1 MRHNVNRQR
10 PFAYLE
16 HPAYRDKQNKAEK
29 VQFSRNIK
37 GLCPVC
43 ISPFQRIPKFGK
55 EDPVTKVAPVLPFY
69 PCPKC
74 LKKGRSIAV
83 LELPES
89 LRPWKINISLK
100 NPRYAGFLDRNSP
113 FECSVCHKGF
123 ANLAV
128 FGSLCTHKNH
138 VPPTSFTCR
147 FCCTLDELDKLLANN
162 KNQNKKAKKVVEKV
176 LTGANPIDPFDNLP
190 LNFDFDGLADRM
202 PGPRVLQQ
210 RQAQVP
216 LPGGQLGG
224 IRVGEH
230 LLDWRDFIVDDD
242 DNRR

>member
-74 LKKGRSIAV
+74 LKQGRSIAV

-89 LRPWKINISLK
+89 LRPWKINTSLK
-100 NPRYAGFLDRNSP
+100 KPSYTAFLDRKSF
-113 FECSVCHKGF
+113 FECSVCHKSF

-138 VPPTSFTCR
+138 VPPTSLTCR

-176 LTGANPIDPFDNLP
+176 LTGANPIPINNLDFDQ
-190 LNFDFDGLADRM
+190 LNFDDFAGFIPR
-202 PGPRVLQQ
+202 PRVLQNQ
-210 RQAQVP
+210 EQIP

-230 LLDWRDFIVDDD
+230 LLDWRDFVVDDD